1 MVFIHTDTN
10 TTEYSSAIKRK
21 EILSFAAMWLD
32 LMLSE
37 ISQTERQILY
47 VESKEEIQTHRK
59 MMSDFWLLETGLR
72 YADDTTLMAESEE
85 ELESLEESE
94 RGE

>member
-1 MVFIHTDTN
+1 MDRKNVVFIHTDTN

-59 MMSDFWLLETGLR
+59 MMSEF
-72 YADDTTLMAESEE
+72 
-85 ELESLEESE
+85 
-94 RGE
+94 

>member
-59 MMSDFWLLETGLR
+59 MMSEF
-72 YADDTTLMAESEE
+72 
-85 ELESLEESE
+85 
-94 RGE
+94 

>member
-32 LMLSE
+32 LMRSE

-59 MMSDFWLLETGLR
+59 MMSEF
-72 YADDTTLMAESEE
+72 
-85 ELESLEESE
+85 
-94 RGE
+94 

>member
-1 MVFIHTDTN
+1 MDRKNVVFIHTDTN

-21 EILSFAAMWLD
+21 EILSFAALWLN

-37 ISQTERQILY
+37 ISQTETQILY

-59 MMSDFWLLETGLR
+59 MMSDFWLLETGFGR
-72 YADDTTLMAESEE
+72 
-85 ELESLEESE
+85 
-94 RGE
+94 